1 MYVERVEARNASA
14 HVARVCVILLG
25 VGSIGSMHSNAN
37 RMAHTDGTHP
47 DERTRAMQNR
57 VQRGGVFSRLGMS
70 GGGVVRRSVCLVC
83 LGLCD
88 ARRVSRGRKQEARC
102 GL

>member
-1 MYVERVEARNASA
+1 MHLYTLRVC
-14 HVARVCVILLG
+14 VCVCVILLG
-25 VGSIGSMHSNAN
+25 GIIGSMHSNAN
-37 RMAHTDGTHP
+37 RMAHTDGTQT

-57 VQRGGVFSRLGMS
+57 VQRAGVFGRLGMS

-88 ARRVSRGRKQEARC
+88 SRRVSRGRKQEARC